1 MVLSRLGYRLLMQD
15 EADLSLNT
23 NGKSM
28 IAAPL
33 CHMCEAIDR
42 RVSKF
47 YFTRVSSQG
56 ADQLAAQKSWLAY
69 RQHWQTR

>member
-1 MVLSRLGYRLLMQD
+1 MQD
-15 EADLSLNT
+15 EADLSFIM
-23 NGKSM
+23 NGKSS
-28 IAAPL
+28 IAASL
-33 CHMCEAIDR
+33 CHMCKAMDS

-56 ADQLAAQKSWLAY
+56 AQLAAQKTWLAY